1 MVRTRVDGP
10 RLAPVGRSRRH
21 WGRAVA
27 AAATGMMLVLIPSTV
42 AHAEPSVN
50 EIEAQIAQVWG
61 ESEPLIEQYNSV
73 HQQFEANQAKQAE
86 LAAAIEPL
94 QIQFEL
100 AQARVGAMAA
110 QVYKG
115 GDAGMMS
122 ALLSGGS
129 PQAMA
134 DKLSFIDTLARD
146 QKIQLG
152 EVVTMK
158 EQYDQQKAPI
168 DQLVAELAAQD
179 KDLADKKAVI
189 TDRIN
194 QLQELRRQAYGT
206 SGGTGSLRPWP
217 CPSTYAPT
225 PGYTAA
231 AFACAQAG
239 IPYVWAGAS
248 SGGYDCSGLTAEA
261 WAQVGV
267 YLPHNAAAQR
277 RSMPYVD
284 GADLQ
289 VGDLVFYGGD
299 LHHVAIYVGDSK
311 IMQAPQAGDVVRMT
325 DMHAPGSIHSFGRPG

>member
-1 MVRTRVDGP
+1 VVRTRVDGP
-10 RLAPVGRSRRH
+10 RIAPVGRSHRN
-21 WGRAVA
+21 WSRAVTA
-27 AAATGMMLVLIPSTV
+27 AVVAMLLVLIPSTV
-42 AHAEPSVN
+42 AHADPAVS
-50 EIEAQIAQVWG
+50 EIEAQIAQVWA

-73 HQQFEANQAKQAE
+73 HQQFEQNQAKQAE

-94 QIQFEL
+94 QVQFEL

-110 QVYKG
+110 QIYKG
-115 GDAGMMS
+115 GDAGLMS

-134 DKLSFIDTLARD
+134 DKLSFIDRLARD
-146 QKIQLG
+146 QKVQLG

-158 EQYDQQKAPI
+158 EDYDRQKAPI

-194 QLQELRRQAYGT
+194 QLQVLRRQAYGN
-206 SGGTGSLRPWP
+206 SGGTGSFRPWP
-217 CPSTYAPT
+217 CPATYAPT

-231 AFACAQAG
+231 AFACSQAG
-239 IPYVWAGAS
+239 IPYVWAAAGPDA
-248 SGGYDCSGLTAEA
+248 YDCSGLTLQA

-289 VGDLVFYGGD
+289 VGDLVFYYSD
-299 LHHVAIYVGDSK
+299 LHHVAIYVGDGK
-311 IMQAPQAGDVVRMT
+311 VMQAPQAGDYVRMT
-325 DMHAPGSIHSFGRPG
+325 DMNTSPIHSFGRPG